1 MTGSPWRIAVVG
13 AGPSGVYAASEILKQ
28 SSRTTVDLIDRLPTM
43 GGLARAGV
51 APDHHARRN
60 VIEFYERLI
69 LASGRFRFYGNIEI
83 GLDVLPVDLARLYDA
98 VVYAYGC
105 RGDRRLGIPGEELP
119 GSHSATNFVG
129 WYNGHP
135 DYRQHEFDFDC
146 ERAVVI
152 GNGNVA
158 LDIARVLLLGAGE
171 LSKTEI
177 ADHALDALSRSRVR
191 EVVLVGRRGLQE
203 CSFTTPELVELNHLE
218 LDISVENAGFP
229 TRSTDVDACGFA
241 NDLKCRLLADLAAR
255 PRRGKARMVLRFLTS
270 PIEILGDDKVRA
282 IGLTGNRLVRKNGR
296 TVAEPN
302 GEVQQ
307 LDTGL
312 VFRSIG
318 YAAEPLAGLPFD
330 STRAIVPNV
339 AGRVTRSDSKVVERA
354 YVTGWIKRGPRG
366 VIGSN
371 KLCARETVATLLHD
385 LRSDTTLRTNTG
397 ETLMSFVGEKA
408 KSVVDYAG
416 WKRIDQFERRA
427 AAGTARPRVKLTQ
440 WTALHDVSCGI

>member
-1 MTGSPWRIAVVG
+1 
-13 AGPSGVYAASEILKQ
+13 
-28 SSRTTVDLIDRLPTM
+28 
-43 GGLARAGV
+43 
-51 APDHHARRN
+51 
-60 VIEFYERLI
+60 
-69 LASGRFRFYGNIEI
+69 
-83 GLDVLPVDLARLYDA
+83 
-98 VVYAYGC
+98 
-105 RGDRRLGIPGEELP
+105 
-119 GSHSATNFVG
+119 
-129 WYNGHP
+129 
-135 DYRQHEFDFDC
+135 
-146 ERAVVI
+146 
-152 GNGNVA
+152 
-158 LDIARVLLLGAGE
+158 
-171 LSKTEI
+171 
-177 ADHALDALSRSRVR
+177 
-191 EVVLVGRRGLQE
+191 
-203 CSFTTPELVELNHLE
+203 
-218 LDISVENAGFP
+218 
-229 TRSTDVDACGFA
+229 
-241 NDLKCRLLADLAAR
+241 
-255 PRRGKARMVLRFLTS
+255 MVLRFLTS

-282 IGLTGNRLVRKNGR
+282 IGLTGNRLVVKNGR